1 MKWIE
6 LPQKYRDLERG
17 FPKEVELWADSNS
30 IFGRFIWSKTPQGYD
45 FWGACDEAKTIDEL
59 PDISYGMKTKQQIT
73 ERLEWLK
80 SRKIHIDTI
89 IEQMGDDVN
98 RVFINYLLEQA
109 YVEREIEILKWVL
122 DEK

>member
-1 MKWIE
+1 
-6 LPQKYRDLERG
+6 
-17 FPKEVELWADSNS
+17 
-30 IFGRFIWSKTPQGYD
+30 
-45 FWGACDEAKTIDEL
+45 
-59 PDISYGMKTKQQIT
+59 MKTKQQIT

-80 SRKIHIDTI
+80 ARKIHIDTI

-98 RVFINYLLEQA
+98 RVFINYLLEQG